1 MNFMPISVTKLE
13 PLIRLENG
21 SNGTSTIVNSESHR
35 TVNHLENQI
44 IFSALDGQQD
54 AGNITRFDLHG
65 DVKVQTDSVPLL
77 GK

>member
-13 PLIRLENG
+13 PLIRLENS
-21 SNGTSTIVNSESHR
+21 SNRTSAIVNCESHCSI
-35 TVNHLENQI
+35 NHLENQI